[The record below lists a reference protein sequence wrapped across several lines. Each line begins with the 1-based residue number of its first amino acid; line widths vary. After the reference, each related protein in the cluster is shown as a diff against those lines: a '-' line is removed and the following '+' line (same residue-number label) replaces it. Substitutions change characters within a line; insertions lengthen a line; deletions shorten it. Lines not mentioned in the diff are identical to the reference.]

1 RSPPS
6 LVPYT
11 TLFRSDHI
19 TVFREAS
26 VIHNESVLKNAEGF
40 GVEMRTMFENIKVPD
55 AIEYIKAQ
63 QSKRKIKSEMLQ
75 VFDKVDV
82 LIAPTLPFTAPDIGS
97 DFVDINGRKEELI
110 KSALHFMRPASLT
123 GLPALSIPCG
133 FKEGLPIGLQL
144 IGQPLSEAKLLNIG
158 YAIER
163 KNS

>member
-1 RSPPS
+1 EK
-6 LVPYT
+6 
-11 TLFRSDHI
+11 F
-19 TVFREAS
+19 
-26 VIHNESVLKNAEGF
+26 LKNPEGF
-40 GVEMRTMFENIKVPD
+40 GAEMRTMIENIKVPD

-63 QSKRKIKSEMLQ
+63 QSKRKMKSEMLQ
-75 VFDKVDV
+75 MFDIEDV
-82 LIAPTLPFTAPDIGS
+82 LIAQTLPFTAPDIGS
-97 DFVDINGRKEELI
+97 DIVDMNGRQEELI

-144 IGQPLSEAKLLNIG
+144 IGQPLSEAKLLNTG